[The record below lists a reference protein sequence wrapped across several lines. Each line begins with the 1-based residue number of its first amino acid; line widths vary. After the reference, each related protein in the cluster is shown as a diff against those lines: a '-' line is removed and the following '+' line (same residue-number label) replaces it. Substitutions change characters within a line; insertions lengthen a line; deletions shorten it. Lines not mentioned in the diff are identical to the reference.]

1 MTVCVGVICDGG
13 KGAVLAAD
21 EMVTFGAPMSLQTE
35 PPAFSKIQFL
45 TNESVCLFSGTVP
58 DGEEI
63 FVNSKAKAAAA
74 GKQPVSQVA
83 ETVKI
88 SYKELKH
95 KRIEETII
103 QPLLGTDFAGFRQL
117 VGQSLASP
125 QILQQ
130 VFGLISQHNLQID
143 ILISGFDDTGHHL
156 FIVTHPGISQP
167 ANMLGFAAI
176 GSGYLHAMV
185 SLSLAGQT
193 KVTPFA
199 ETVLNI
205 YKAKKAAEVAP
216 GVGRRTDMVILRNDK
231 INIAGPKLFEM
242 LEKYCQKPQQ
252 AISKLERSDIEEAY
266 NDHNTQ

>member
-35 PPAFSKIQFL
+35 PPAFSKIHLL
-45 TNESVCLFSGTVP
+45 TNESVYLFSGTVP
-58 DGEEI
+58 DGEQI
-63 FVNSKAKAAAA
+63 FVNSKAKTAAA
-74 GKQPVSQVA
+74 GKQPVLQIA

-88 SYKELKH
+88 SYMELKH

-117 VGQSLASP
+117 VGQSSGS

-130 VFGLISQHNLQID
+130 VLGLNSQHNLQID

-156 FIVTHPGISQP
+156 FIVTHPGILQP
-167 ANMLGFAAI
+167 ADMLGFTAI
-176 GSGYLHAMV
+176 GSGNLHAMI

-231 INIAGPKLFEM
+231 INIAGPKLFEV

-252 AISKLERSDIEEAY
+252 AISESERSDIEEAY